1 MVLARNV
8 KRLRLQRGLSQRAL
22 AQRIKVSQ
30 AFIGQLETEADSNPT
45 LATLRRLAKALK
57 CKISELVE

>member
-1 MVLARNV
+1 MGLARNV

-22 AQRIKVSQ
+22 AQRTRVSQ
-30 AFIGQLETEADSNPT
+30 AFIAQLETEADSNPT

-57 CKISELVE
+57 TTLVEVVT